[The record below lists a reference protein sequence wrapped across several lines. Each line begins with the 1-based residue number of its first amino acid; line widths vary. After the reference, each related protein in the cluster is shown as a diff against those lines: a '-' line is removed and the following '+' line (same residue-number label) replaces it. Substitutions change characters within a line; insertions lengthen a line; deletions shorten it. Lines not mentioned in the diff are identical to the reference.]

1 MVTNDVEAG
10 VWQARWAPFGAPL
23 RSRGPPKPREPWR
36 YTSFSVGMPM
46 KTDEALEL
54 KDAYRNLASGRNHD
68 AIVGFQALENKGVV
82 EAKRY
87 MGFIYERGLGVPA
100 DSATAERY
108 YRQAAE
114 QNDILSQRYL
124 ARLLKELGRNEEALK
139 WYSRAAESGSA
150 SAEYWLY
157 VMYKRGIGAAV
168 NANSAM
174 QHLERSALKGHLF
187 AKRDLALAYL
197 RGSFGVSGR
206 LRGLPM
212 LLMTFFKFSSVLGA
226 NSDDLRS

>member
-1 MVTNDVEAG
+1 
-10 VWQARWAPFGAPL
+10 
-23 RSRGPPKPREPWR
+23 
-36 YTSFSVGMPM
+36 MPM

-54 KDAYRNLASGRNHD
+54 KHAYRNLASGRNHD
-68 AIVGFQALENKGVV
+68 AMVGFQALENKGVV
-82 EAKRY
+82 QAKTY

-100 DSATAERY
+100 DSAAAERY

-124 ARLLKELGRNEEALK
+124 ARLLKEEGRNEEALT
-139 WYSRAAESGSA
+139 WYLKAAEGGSA
-150 SAEYWLY
+150 SDEYWLY
-157 VMYKRGIGAAV
+157 MMYKRGIAAAA
-168 NANSAM
+168 NANNAM
-174 QHLERSALKGHLF
+174 KHLEKSASMGHIF

-212 LLMTFFKFSSVLGA
+212 LLMIFCRFPFVLGA
-226 NSDDLRS
+226 YSDDLRS